1 MLQEAEIRPTLAPTL
16 VAVLFLKRALA
27 QSSPLTLYCMNER
40 LRSGDQTESDC
51 VWVREHHK
59 LHHLTQSAKTMLL
72 KSLTQCYD
80 FQNEARWS
88 SQSRDLMICSL
99 ALDPRFKQLA
109 VQLCG
114 LSRGEDYV
122 WGVVKD
128 AALRHRKFESGHD
141 EITCTAPKKQKT
153 GFFSALHQ
161 FIADGPP
168 MSSSTETHE
177 DLDASIDTYR
187 KMPVLSQDA
196 DPLDFWKDNSASP
209 LLKALLPLAASVAAV
224 PATEAVCERLFKVG
238 GQVLTSARLR
248 MLGSRV
254 EDVLMTRFNSPLAD
268 AARRESKRL
277 ADAGASGA

>member
-72 KSLTQCYD
+72 KSLTQRYD

-99 ALDPRFKQLA
+99 ALDPRFKQFA

-141 EITCTAPKKQKT
+141 EITCTAPKRPKT
-153 GFFSALHQ
+153 GLVQ
-161 FIADGPP
+161 RPKTGLVQG
-168 MSSSTETHE
+168 E
-177 DLDASIDTYR
+177 
-187 KMPVLSQDA
+187 
-196 DPLDFWKDNSASP
+196 
-209 LLKALLPLAASVAAV
+209 
-224 PATEAVCERLFKVG
+224 
-238 GQVLTSARLR
+238 
-248 MLGSRV
+248 
-254 EDVLMTRFNSPLAD
+254 
-268 AARRESKRL
+268 
-277 ADAGASGA
+277 

>member
-1 MLQEAEIRPTLAPTL
+1 MEERPTLAPTL

-122 WGVVKD
+122 WMQQ
-128 AALRHRKFESGHD
+128 
-141 EITCTAPKKQKT
+141 C
-153 GFFSALHQ
+153 
-161 FIADGPP
+161 
-168 MSSSTETHE
+168 
-177 DLDASIDTYR
+177 
-187 KMPVLSQDA
+187 
-196 DPLDFWKDNSASP
+196 
-209 LLKALLPLAASVAAV
+209 
-224 PATEAVCERLFKVG
+224 ATE
-238 GQVLTSARLR
+238 S
-248 MLGSRV
+248 SRV
-254 EDVLMTRFNSPLAD
+254 GMMKSHAQHQRDQKLAWSRD
-268 AARRESKRL
+268 QKLAWSRESKRL